1 MSHQEVS
8 LLCPNIS
15 NSVLQFIY
23 SNPTVSG
30 ETPQHGYEKLK
41 ASGPMAYE
49 QHHADKVEY
58 PHEHARHVQ
67 ELKEKE
73 GLFSAN

>member
-1 MSHQEVS
+1 MD
-8 LLCPNIS
+8 PATS
-15 NSVLQFIY
+15 NHLYLQLIY

-30 ETPQHGYEKLK
+30 KTLEHRYEKLK
-41 ASGPMAYE
+41 AAGPMAYE

-58 PHEHARHVQ
+58 PHEDARHVQ

>member
-1 MSHQEVS
+1 MCTQGGVDQAT
-8 LLCPNIS
+8 S
-15 NSVLQFIY
+15 NHLYLQFIY
-23 SNPTVSG
+23 SNPTNSR
-30 ETPQHGYEKLK
+30 ETLQHGYEKLK

-73 GLFSAN
+73 GLFSAK

>member
-1 MSHQEVS
+1 MCTQGGVDQAT
-8 LLCPNIS
+8 S
-15 NSVLQFIY
+15 NHLYLQFIY

-30 ETPQHGYEKLK
+30 ETLQHGYEKLK